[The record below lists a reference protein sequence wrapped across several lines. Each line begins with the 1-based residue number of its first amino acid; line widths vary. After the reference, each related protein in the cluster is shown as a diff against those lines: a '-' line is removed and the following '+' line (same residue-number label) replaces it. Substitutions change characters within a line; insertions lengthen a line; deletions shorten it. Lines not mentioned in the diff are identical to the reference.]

1 MHSSMFFRMVLK
13 NPEFNI
19 VSKAGDP
26 TAQQYFKRLI
36 VTSIMATD
44 MGRHNRLVGKLKRRV
59 GSSIKAREKP
69 EEITDFDKFNS
80 LKEKE

>member
-1 MHSSMFFRMVLK
+1 
-13 NPEFNI
+13 
-19 VSKAGDP
+19 
-26 TAQQYFKRLI
+26 
-36 VTSIMATD
+36 MATD